1 MTDEIAPDAIARALS
16 QAGLSQRKAAERTG
30 ISQATLSRI
39 LSGRRRPTVP
49 ELMLL
54 ADATG
59 CSLGSLTGR
68 GAVADRC
75 LMAARAT
82 DGASMEAMRTTLI
95 GYLELD
101 AYLADQAIPRVL

>member
-68 GAVADRC
+68 GAVA
-75 LMAARAT
+75 ARAT
-82 DGASMEAMRTTLI
+82 DGASMEVMRTTLI